1 MDTYI
6 LQTTKQKADFE
17 AMKLNYTQII
27 ITILLMLVIW
37 LYLSRNNDKEQ
48 FAFELSNYQNDIK
61 INNII
66 MKELQDSV
74 QRSNERAFKEQ
85 QRANV
90 LKNDLNALKRKE
102 RALRAELLL
111 LTDTGQ
117 IVLKQNEI
125 IEEQDT
131 IINKQDSVIITTE
144 AQLQECYSIV
154 SYQKSMLDVK
164 DSTFVKQTELLET
177 CRKNV
182 QPPNWVE
189 RNKFGI
195 GVGAGVVISILLSI
209 FI

>member
-1 MDTYI
+1 
-6 LQTTKQKADFE
+6 
-17 AMKLNYTQII
+17 MKLNYTQII
-27 ITILLMLVIW
+27 ITLLLMLGIW
-37 LYLSRNNDKEQ
+37 LYLSKNNDKEQ
-48 FAFELSNYQNDIK
+48 FAFELANYQNDLK

-74 QRSNERAFKEQ
+74 HRSSERAFNEQ

-154 SYQKSMLDVK
+154 SYQKSMLDIK
-164 DSTFVKQTELLET
+164 DTTLIIQNELLET

-189 RNKFGI
+189 RNRFSI
-195 GVGAGVVISILLSI
+195 GVGTGVVISLLLSI

>member
-1 MDTYI
+1 MDTHI

-17 AMKLNYTQII
+17 TMKLNYTQII
-27 ITILLMLVIW
+27 ITILLMLGIW

-48 FAFELSNYQNDIK
+48 FSTELDNYQNELK
-61 INNII
+61 INSII
-66 MKELQDSV
+66 MKELQDSIH
-74 QRSNERAFKEQ
+74 RSNERAFNEQ

-90 LKNDLNALKRKE
+90 LKKDLNALKRSE
-102 RALRAELLL
+102 RALRAELAL

-131 IINKQDSVIITTE
+131 IIHKQDSVIITTE

-154 SYQKSMLDVK
+154 SYQKSMLDIK
-164 DSTFVKQTELLET
+164 DSTLIKQTELLET

-195 GVGAGVVISILLSI
+195 GVGAGVAISLLLSI